1 MVAVLFLGLAV
12 LLLSACS
19 DEMEVQQS
27 YPFKVENMPVPTRI
41 IKGETVEIRCELKR
55 EGHFSDARYTIRYFQ
70 PDGKGTLRMDDGM
83 VLLPNDRYPLEKETF
98 RLYYT
103 RLSDEQSSFTVWVE
117 DSDGQAVELEYDFNA
132 DNDKEDGDGSG
143 TGKE

>member
-1 MVAVLFLGLAV
+1 MTA
-12 LLLSACS
+12 
-19 DEMEVQQS
+19 
-27 YPFKVENMPVPTRI
+27 TRW
-41 IKGETVEIRCELKR
+41 R
-55 EGHFSDARYTIRYFQ
+55 
-70 PDGKGTLRMDDGM
+70 
-83 VLLPNDRYPLEKETF
+83 KETF

-143 TGKE
+143 TGERVRCRLWRN